1 MKGIGELKNI
11 QIIILG
17 LCIVCATVFSTV
29 ILSKG
34 VIQVKKLTEEIIEVS
49 GSAEKDSI

>member
-1 MKGIGELKNI
+1 MSSFRELKNI

-17 LCIVCATVFSTV
+17 LCIAGATIFSTM

-34 VIQVKKLTEEIIEVS
+34 VIQVKRLTEEVIQ
-49 GSAEKDSI
+49 